1 LLPLLLTFVAGFL
14 TSLMGCV
21 YPLIPVV
28 MAVIGTRDTRSRF
41 GAMGLSAVYVFGMCL
56 LYTALG
62 LIFAG
67 LGRAFASWMGS
78 PWVMGFIAGFFV
90 LMGLSLAGVF
100 EFRLP
105 AGLQSRLNR
114 MGGRGVAGAFLAGL
128 VSGLVMAPC
137 TGPVLS
143 ALLVYIA
150 TTRSFFQGF
159 FLLFFF
165 SLGTGFLFFI
175 VSSFS
180 GAMRFLP
187 RSGTWMEA
195 VRTVCAMVI
204 MGMGLFFLRGAWR
217 WLDQA
222 SRELSLKL
230 FWITA
235 LFVLA
240 WASGA
245 LRLAFEG
252 DWRQKGSKLAGL
264 VFGALGVYLAAFAIF
279 ASSARNA
286 LWKYDLEAGL
296 EQAQREGKP
305 ALVDFWATWCP
316 ACLDLDQKTFSHPV
330 IADELRRFVAIK
342 VDCTASFDDEAL
354 QKLMKKYD
362 AMDLPTIRFVDSS
375 GKLLPQPV
383 IKGFVGPMRMRE
395 LLKEIR

>member
-1 LLPLLLTFVAGFL
+1 LLVAFVAGFL

-41 GAMGLSAVYVFGMCL
+41 GAMGLSAVYVLGMCL
-56 LYTALG
+56 LYTTLG

-78 PWVMGFIAGFFV
+78 PWVMSSIAGFFV

-114 MGGRGVAGAFLAGL
+114 VGGRGVVGAFLAGL

-143 ALLVYIA
+143 VLLVYIA
-150 TTRSFFQGF
+150 TTGSHFQGF

-165 SLGTGFLFFI
+165 SLGTGFLFFM
-175 VSSFS
+175 VGTFA

-187 RSGTWMEA
+187 RSGTWMEG
-195 VRTVCAMVI
+195 VRAACAMVI

-217 WLDQA
+217 WLDEA
-222 SRELSLKL
+222 SRELPLKL
-230 FWITA
+230 FWIAA
-235 LFVLA
+235 LFTLT

-252 DWRQKGSKLAGL
+252 GWRQKGAKLSGL
-264 VFGALGVYLAAFAIF
+264 VLGAVGVYLTAFLVF
-279 ASSARNA
+279 APSARGPA
-286 LWKYDLEAGL
+286 WSYDLQAGL
-296 EQAQREGKP
+296 EEARREGKP
-305 ALVDFWATWCP
+305 VLIDFWATWCP
-316 ACLDLDQKTFSHPV
+316 ACLELEHKTLSHPLL
-330 IADELRRFVAIK
+330 AGELRRFVAIK
-342 VDCTASFDDEAL
+342 VDCTGSFDDESL
-354 QKLMKKYD
+354 QKVMEKYD
-362 AMDLPTIRFVDSS
+362 AMDLPTIRFIDSS
-375 GKLLPQPV
+375 GKLLSQPV
-383 IKGFVGPMRMRE
+383 VKGFVGPARMRE
-395 LLKEIR
+395 LLRGIR